1 MATSQT
7 NSKLSVAHKL
17 EKALEFKEIGNSFYK
32 ESNFKNAAK
41 NYHKAILYLKVSFMV
56 SHSTSVYDISWILKV
71 SDCRRSN
78 VILIL
83 IERASYP
90 YQLRAEQDCIMH
102 DDLHGS

>member
-17 EKALEFKEIGNSFYK
+17 EKALEFKEVGNSFYK

-56 SHSTSVYDISWILKV
+56 SHTTKLYATSWNPKV
-71 SDCRRSN
+71 SDCKRSN
-78 VILIL
+78 VILIESFL
-83 IERASYP
+83 SFAIKSRAV
-90 YQLRAEQDCIMH
+90 L
-102 DDLHGS
+102 

>member
-56 SHSTSVYDISWILKV
+56 SHSTSVYDISWILIV
-71 SDCRRSN
+71 SDCQRSN
-78 VILIL
+78 VILIESFL
-83 IERASYP
+83 SLSIKSRAGVY
-90 YQLRAEQDCIMH
+90 YA
-102 DDLHGS
+102 